1 MSNSILSSEN
11 GAPALGSA
19 VKAGLIA
26 GAVFMALEMILVWLA
41 MGMNAFAPP
50 HMIAAIVM
58 GPDVLPGPDVVPGSS
73 AGVIAVG
80 MLVHF
85 VLSVALAFIFKMI
98 AEALKLNGA
107 MLLAGGLVFGLLI
120 YAINFYGMTA
130 IFPWFAMARNWVS
143 ILAHAAFG
151 LVLAYALMPRAS
163 VTIVEDRGM
172 RS

>member
-1 MSNSILSSEN
+1 MSDSIYTSEN

-19 VKAGLIA
+19 IKAGLIA

-41 MGMNAFAPP
+41 MGMNPFAPP
-50 HMIAAIVM
+50 QMIAAIAM
-58 GPDVLPGPDVVPGSS
+58 GPEVLPGPGVVPGSNV
-73 AGVIAVG
+73 GVIVVG

-85 VLSVALAFIFKMI
+85 VLSVALAFIFKLI
-98 AEALKLNGA
+98 AGALKLNGT
-107 MLLAGGLVFGLLI
+107 MLLAAGVVFGLLV

-130 IFPWFAMARNWVS
+130 IFPWFAMARNWIS
-143 ILAHAAFG
+143 ILAHATFG

-163 VTIVEDRGM
+163 VTVVEDRVM